1 MNLLLRKYAPLSVL
15 GIINLAVAASMAR
28 EPMAGVAWGVF
39 VLVILLGG
47 EAFRR
52 SRTEPEKT
60 PDVCEAGNRP
70 DGQQCPMVKEHVLN
84 ELVCE
89 VVPLWNRHVS
99 LAQGQMRDAI
109 EILVQKFS
117 EVAQRL
123 AGSRE
128 NGDEQAEV
136 SALNAI
142 QRADAGLH
150 GIIDT
155 LNSTQ
160 IFRESM
166 VREVERVA
174 GYADELRGMAVE
186 VGNIAKQTN
195 LLALNAAIEAA
206 RAGESGRGFA
216 VVADRVR
223 ELSTLSGET
232 GHRIQETVGTVSE
245 AIGQTLQRSA
255 EMAMQEAQ
263 TISDAQKTAEEI
275 ILQFNGTAQTMT
287 SSLQTLAEERSRVQG
302 DINEVLVNLQFQ
314 DRVHQILD
322 HVLAD
327 MERLADSVMAVTHD
341 PQAQLPDAQKW
352 LETLA
357 KSYTTLE
364 QRQIH
369 GQEQGSA
376 AEENVAGSGVVFF

>member
-1 MNLLLRKYAPLSVL
+1 MNVLLRKYAPFSVL
-15 GIINLAVAASMAR
+15 GIVNLAVVAGMAR
-28 EPMAGVAWGVF
+28 ESVTGVAWGVL
-39 VLVILLGG
+39 VLLVLILSV
-47 EAFRR
+47 AFGR
-52 SRTEPEKT
+52 SRPEKKKET
-60 PDVCEAGNRP
+60 PAKCEAGGGV
-70 DGQQCPMVKEHVLN
+70 GQTCPLAKEHVLN

-99 LAQGQMRDAI
+99 LAQGQIRDAI
-109 EILVQKFS
+109 EVLVQKFS

-123 AGSRE
+123 ASAAE
-128 NGDEQAEV
+128 HGDEQAEV

-142 QRADAGLH
+142 QKADAGLH

-174 GYADELRGMAVE
+174 SYADDLRGMAVE

-206 RAGESGRGFA
+206 RAGESGKGFA

-232 GHRIQETVGTVSE
+232 GRRIQETVGTVSE
-245 AIGQTLQRSA
+245 AIGQTLQRSG
-255 EMAMQEAQ
+255 EMATQEAQ
-263 TISDAQKTAEEI
+263 AISDAQKTAEEI
-275 ILQFNGTAQTMT
+275 IRHFNGTAQTMT
-287 SSLQTLAEERSRVQG
+287 NSLQALAEERGRVQG

-327 MERLADSVMAVTHD
+327 MERLADSVLAVTQD

-369 GQEQGSA
+369 DKEQSA
-376 AEENVAGSGVVFF
+376 AEENIAGSGVIFF